1 MARLN
6 AAVRL
11 RSISEGIFRL
21 YQPAGN
27 QTIEN
32 ARDRIWQINRDLE
45 DFRHGLSG
53 PLAAFDDVDDAE
65 KRPVSS
71 DSDAGLAALLKFD
84 VAIHYFSA
92 KMSVCFPSLAMQ
104 AEEQIRE
111 GDSGPS
117 LHRDDAAEECIN
129 AATTLVSWDCVPVVV
144 TTTR

>member
-1 MARLN
+1 LK
-6 AAVRL
+6 AAVEL
-11 RSISEGIFRL
+11 RRISEDIFRL
-21 YQPAGN
+21 YQPERN
-27 QTIEN
+27 ETIEK

-53 PLAAFDDVDDAE
+53 PIAAFDEVVDAD
-65 KRPVSS
+65 KGPVPM
-71 DSDAGLAALLKFD
+71 DTDAGLAGLLKFD

-92 KMSVCFPSLAMQ
+92 KISVCFPSLAMQ

-129 AATTLVSWDCVPVVV
+129 AATTLVSWDCVPVLV